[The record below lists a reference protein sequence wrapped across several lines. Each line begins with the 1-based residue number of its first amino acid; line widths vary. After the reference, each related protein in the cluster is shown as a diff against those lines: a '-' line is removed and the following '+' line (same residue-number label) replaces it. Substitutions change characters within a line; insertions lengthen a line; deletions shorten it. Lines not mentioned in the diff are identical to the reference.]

1 MWARPRGL
9 NLVDTPEMDTFF
21 AGLDRLNEAQL
32 MAMAA
37 AWGSADREQRQDA
50 WAVVRAVGK
59 GQGLTREIDR
69 VRARALAWAA
79 HGDNLPGA
87 YSSPAVAVG
96 GFGDPRVGLQL
107 KMAASEGIVDAALA
121 TALGFRLDAQ
131 TRETLLGPWLR
142 ATEASE

>member
-1 MWARPRGL
+1 
-9 NLVDTPEMDTFF
+9 MDAFF
-21 AGLDRLNEAQL
+21 ARLERINEAEL

-37 AWGSADREQRQDA
+37 AWGSANREQRQDA

-59 GQGLTREIDR
+59 GQGLTKEIDR
-69 VRARALAWAA
+69 VRAHAVAWAA
-79 HGDNLPGA
+79 RGDNLPPLF
-87 YSSPAVAVG
+87 SFPAVAVG
-96 GFGDPRVGLQL
+96 GGAFGDRRVRLQL

-142 ATEASE
+142 ATEAMG